1 MKDNERIIN
10 SLVKA
15 VKIDIERGIERNKVL
30 ESLNMIIDKKMYKK
44 LEKKL

>member
-1 MKDNERIIN
+1 MKENDKLIT
-10 SLVKA
+10 SLIKA

-30 ESLNMIIDKKMYKK
+30 QSLNMIIDKKMYKK